1 MYERAVTDNHVLLVI
16 LSTLLKYMYSSA
28 RPRTSRAFSSFA
40 AAAHPQMSW
49 IPAKK
54 VTFKKREGKRH
65 RLLLLYA
72 FLLPA
77 AEEDGGARRERLT
90 PRPPLGIRIFFKPG
104 IGNAHRFFKEI
115 VLRHF
120 CTKMLTV
127 AGHILAP
134 TSSQTPPTF
143 HLANTQPPKLT
154 QKELEE
160 RKRLM
165 VDIRSE

>member
-1 MYERAVTDNHVLLVI
+1 MYTNV
-16 LSTLLKYMYSSA
+16 SS
-28 RPRTSRAFSSFA
+28 
-40 AAAHPQMSW
+40 
-49 IPAKK
+49 
-54 VTFKKREGKRH
+54 
-65 RLLLLYA
+65 LLLLCGGGTSSNVLDPCQESDFQKEGGEASSTSYLYA

-127 AGHILAP
+127 AGHILAL

-160 RKRLM
+160 RKRRM